1 MIERET
7 EMSKRSATHSTFVI
21 ERDYDASPARV
32 FAAWANVDAKGQ
44 WFGPGGEQQHELD
57 FREAGREHFAA
68 AVEGAVYS
76 YDALYEDIVPDERIV
91 YTYNMHRDGV
101 RMSVSVTTVEL
112 LADGAGTHLRYTEQ
126 GVFLDGEDTP
136 ELREHGT
143 KEILDKLGEA
153 LAQGAATV

>member
-1 MIERET
+1 
-7 EMSKRSATHSTFVI
+7 MSNRSATHSTFTI
-21 ERDYDASPARV
+21 ERDYDAAPARV
-32 FAAWANVDAKGQ
+32 FAAWTDVSAKGQ
-44 WFGPGGEQQHELD
+44 WFGPGGEQEHELD
-57 FREAGREHFAA
+57 FRVGGAEHFKVAGQ
-68 AVEGAVYS
+68 GAVYS
-76 YDALYEDIVPDERIV
+76 YDALYEDIVQDERIV

-112 LADGAGTHLRYTEQ
+112 LAGDTGTHLRYTEQ

-143 KEILDKLGEA
+143 GELLDKLGKA

>member
-1 MIERET
+1 
-7 EMSKRSATHSTFVI
+7 MSNRSATHSTFTI

-32 FAAWANVDAKGQ
+32 FAAWADANAKGQ
-44 WFGPGGEQQHELD
+44 WFGPGGEQEHQLD
-57 FREAGREHFAA
+57 FREGGREHFEA

-76 YDALYEDIVPDERIV
+76 YDARYEDIVANERIV
-91 YTYNMHRDGV
+91 YTYDMQRDGV

-112 LADGAGTHLRYTEQ
+112 RGDGAGTHLRYTEQ

-136 ELREHGT
+136 EQREHGT
-143 KEILDKLGEA
+143 KELLDKLGQA